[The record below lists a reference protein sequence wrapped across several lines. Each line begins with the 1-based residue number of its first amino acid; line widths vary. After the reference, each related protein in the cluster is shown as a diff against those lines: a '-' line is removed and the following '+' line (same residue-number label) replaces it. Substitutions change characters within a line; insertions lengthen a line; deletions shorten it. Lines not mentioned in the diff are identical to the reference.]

1 MIKEDITCLS
11 CADSIGSIPENWKI
25 VKVKNAFERKKE
37 KSSETNPVVLS
48 LARAG
53 VKVRD
58 ISNNEG
64 QLASSYD
71 GYNPVE
77 IGDLLLNP
85 MDLYSGA
92 NCSISYVNGVISPAY
107 FNLRAK
113 EGFDPRYYDY
123 FFKTQYWAMALF
135 AKGRGVSFDNRWTL
149 NFETLKNILL
159 PAPPYED
166 QKRIAN
172 YLDAKTNEIDKTID
186 CASLS
191 IDEYKKW
198 KVSIIYEATTKGL
211 KNDASFKTTGIEWID
226 NTPMHWKVVKLRN
239 LCSFVT
245 GGTPSTSNPE
255 WFDGEI
261 QWFTPG
267 DFNDSYDMSKSN
279 RTLSNKAKEDN
290 AARFVKENTVL
301 LIGIGGTAGKIGYT
315 TVECSFN
322 QQITAII
329 PKNDSVIDKRF
340 LMYAMIP
347 AAAYTKDTLMHTTL
361 PIINNQTL
369 GAISIA
375 LPPLEEQKAIAKY
388 LDEVCPNIESI
399 IGEKKALSS
408 SLEEYKKS
416 LIFETVTGKRKVV

>member
-11 CADSIGSIPENWKI
+11 CADSIGNIPEYWKI

-37 KSSETNPVVLS
+37 KSADSDPVVLS

-53 VKVRD
+53 VKIRD

-92 NCSISYVNGVISPAY
+92 NCSISYVSGVISPAY

-113 EGFDPRYYDY
+113 EGYDPRYYDY

-159 PAPPYED
+159 PAPPYNE
-166 QKRIAN
+166 QKKIASF
-172 YLDAKTNEIDKTID
+172 LDSKINEIDKIIEQ
-186 CASLS
+186 ASAS
-191 IDEYKKW
+191 IEEYKKW
-198 KVSIIYEATTKGL
+198 KASIIYEATTKGTKKNTAL
-211 KNDASFKTTGIEWID
+211 KSSNVEWID
-226 NTPMHWKVVKLRN
+226 NTPNHWKVVKLRN

-267 DFNDSYDMSKSN
+267 DFNDSYDISKST
-279 RTLSNKAKEDN
+279 RTLSVKAKEDN
-290 AARFVKENTVL
+290 AARFVAKNTVL

-329 PKNDSVIDKRF
+329 PKNVAVIDKRF

-369 GAISIA
+369 GAICIT
-375 LPPLEEQKAIAKY
+375 LPPIEEQKDIAEY
-388 LDEVCPNIESI
+388 LDRVCPNIEGVI
-399 IGEKKALSS
+399 NEKKELIS